1 MMKFKYIPISNN
13 KQFGKTRDLK
23 DVEFIVV
30 HDTGNTKVGAGAM
43 NHYLYLENAT
53 RSGSAHYYV
62 DDKEII
68 QPIGDSTVAWAVGD
82 AWANKHRTRTD
93 VTNYNSLSVE
103 ICINSDSNYNQA
115 VKNANELIKNLM
127 IKFNIPVDRVVRHFD
142 ATGKPC
148 PNTMKAN
155 NWEKWGQ
162 FIKELKNPIIY
173 KMDLSEDSDFG
184 GDSGVSN
191 WAVNWEKATD
201 LKVVDGTR
209 PKEPATREEVVEMLF
224 RLRGV

>member
-1 MMKFKYIPISNN
+1 MMKFKYIPISNK
-13 KQFGKTRDLK
+13 KQFGNKRSLK
-23 DVEFIVV
+23 DIKFIVV
-30 HDTGNTKVGAGAM
+30 HDTGNKSRGAGAM
-43 NHYLYLENAT
+43 NHKKYLENAT

-82 AWANKHRTRTD
+82 TGSNKDRTRTD
-93 VTNYNSLSVE
+93 VTNSNSLNVE

-142 ATGKPC
+142 ASGKPC
-148 PNTMKAN
+148 PKTMKAN

-162 FIKELKNPIIY
+162 FIKELKDPIIY
-173 KMDLSEDSDFG
+173 KMDLSKDSDFG
-184 GDSGVSN
+184 GDSGASS
-191 WAVNWEKATD
+191 WAVNWAKATD

-209 PKEPATREEVVEMLF
+209 PKEPVTREEVVEMLF
-224 RLRGV
+224 RLRGF